1 MSIKP
6 FFPDGESAYFD
17 KNGGPLRAGIYEF
30 KRYDGRKIIYRLAFT
45 EGDEPRLKLIR
56 ASRPEDFPNPP
67 HALDGEWI
75 RYQGALPDEVRD
87 KRNVRHFR
95 AALRSPA

>member
-6 FFPDGESAYFD
+6 FFQDGESAYFD

-45 EGDEPRLKLIR
+45 DGDEPRLKVIR
-56 ASRPEDFPNPP
+56 ASRPEDYPNPP
-67 HALDGEWI
+67 HALHALDGEWI
-75 RYQGALPDEVRD
+75 RYLGALPDEVGD
-87 KRNVRHFR
+87 ET
-95 AALRSPA
+95 